1 MGSASRV
8 VDGVLLALGM
18 TIFAST
24 AGAADRKVIILQ
36 ALTGNG
42 AFVGVPAAEAMKF
55 AADELNAKG
64 FLGADKLTY
73 EVVDSASTRAQAMAS
88 ITRYAADPNVLA
100 ILGPTTAVEAIPGGA
115 VATEGKV
122 VMYAMTNAEATLKSG
137 PYSFF
142 AAQPPRVTMP
152 HIADYVLN
160 VVKARNCAIVNLSD
174 NEAYVEQAKYF
185 REYAEPRGLKIVDS
199 TGVKGSDSD
208 FSAVSTRIVGAKP
221 DCVMLFTHAPVA
233 ANLAIQLKQAG
244 LDARTRLIGQTGIA
258 SPQLVSIGGASVEG
272 VVFNADWSPGGN
284 SPAGKAFVE
293 AYRKATG
300 KEADNWAA
308 LGYTYMNVL
317 ATAIKNASPNPTR
330 DKVRDAMTR
339 TKDVPVIVGGGKY
352 SLNDRVPDYGVTF
365 LQVRNGQF
373 VAAQ

>member
-1 MGSASRV
+1 MSVAAATS
-8 VDGVLLALGM
+8 
-18 TIFAST
+18 
-24 AGAADRKVIILQ
+24 GAADRKIIILQ

-55 AADELNAKG
+55 AADELNARG

-73 EVVDSASTRAQAMAS
+73 EVVDSASTRAQAMAA

-100 ILGPTTAVEAIPGGA
+100 ILGPTTAVEAVPGGA
-115 VATEGKV
+115 VATEGKIA
-122 VMYAMTNAEATLKSG
+122 MYAMTNAEATLKSG
-137 PYSFF
+137 PYSFI

-160 VVKARNCAIVNLSD
+160 VVKAKNCSIVNLSD
-174 NEAYVEQAKYF
+174 NEAYVEQARFF

-208 FSAVSTRIVGAKP
+208 FSAVSTRIVAAKP

-244 LDARTRLIGQTGIA
+244 LDPKTRLIGQTGIA
-258 SPQLVSIGGASVEG
+258 SPQLVSIGGAAVEG
-272 VVFNADWSPGGN
+272 IVFNADWSPGGN

-293 AYRKATG
+293 AYRKVSG

-308 LGYTYMNVL
+308 LGYTYMHVL

-330 DKVRDAMTR
+330 DKVRDAMMR

-352 SLNDRVPDYGVTF
+352 SLNDRVPNYGVTF
-365 LQVRNGQF
+365 LQVKNGQF

>member
-1 MGSASRV
+1 MVSVKKG
-8 VDGVLLALGM
+8 GLKLLVALCL
-18 TIFAST
+18 AAT
-24 AGAADRKVIILQ
+24 AGTSGAADRKIIILQ

-73 EVVDSASTRAQAMAS
+73 EVVDSASTRAQAMAA

-115 VATEGKV
+115 AASEGKIT
-122 VMYAMTNAEATLKSG
+122 MYAMTNAEATLKSG
-137 PYSFF
+137 PYSFI
-142 AAQPPRVTMP
+142 AAQPPRITMP

-160 VVKARNCAIVNLSD
+160 VVKARNCAIINLSD
-174 NEAYVEQAKYF
+174 NEAYVEQARFF
-185 REYAEPRGLKIVDS
+185 REYAEPRGLKIVDA
-199 TGVKGSDSD
+199 TGVKGADSD
-208 FSAVSTRIVGAKP
+208 FSVISTRIVAAKP
-221 DCVMLFTHAPVA
+221 DCIMLFTHAPVA
-233 ANLAIQLKQAG
+233 ANLATQLKQAG
-244 LDARTRLIGQTGIA
+244 LDPKTRLIGQTGIA
-258 SPQLVSIGGASVEG
+258 SPQLVAIGGPAVEG
-272 VVFNADWSPGGN
+272 IVFNADWSPGGN
-284 SPAGKAFVE
+284 SPAGRAFVE

-330 DKVRDAMTR
+330 DKVRDAMMR
-339 TKDVPVIVGGGKY
+339 TKDVPVIVGSGKY

-365 LQVRNGQF
+365 LQVKNGQF